1 MIVLSGST
9 TTAEIVAIARR
20 RAGVAIS
27 SDVIGSIRLAHE
39 EAAALSAR
47 IPTYGR
53 STGFGANKATQ
64 VDGNDLEH
72 GMRLL
77 RSSAVD
83 SGTALAEDA
92 VRSMLAVRLSQLCTP
107 GAGLEDRILPALAT
121 MLNSNSLPTIREFGS
136 IGTADLSAL
145 CGTALTLLGE
155 RAATGPLDPM
165 APWGKDS
172 ALPFVSSNAL
182 TIGRA
187 VLAAHDLRQLVDA
200 ALMVYVLTF
209 TGLSGN
215 PSPFSAAAAKGT
227 AAEDVDEFAQR
238 MRNILG
244 SGHTPSRI
252 QDPYGLRAFLP
263 STIGLINALDKI
275 EALLSRLIVAAQ
287 ENPLFVYDENGRGAS
302 VEHSAGFHQAPLS
315 LALDGVKIALAQ
327 TIPLS
332 MSRIRMMTD
341 PEYTL
346 LNPFLAVGADSASG
360 IMTIEYVVASAYG
373 AIHTAAHPS
382 SLATVV
388 LSRGTEE
395 DASFASEGV
404 VQLERAVH
412 SYRSVVAGELI
423 IATRLLRQR
432 GLLPSDMHSRAAS
445 DAYELALSLPQ
456 DDSDRDQRKDL
467 DSAEAILEELALL
480 GR

>member
-1 MIVLSGST
+1 MFSGST
-9 TTAEIVAIARR
+9 TTAEVVAIARQ
-20 RAGVAIS
+20 RAGVEIS
-27 SDVIGSIRLAHE
+27 SNVIDSIRLAHQ
-39 EAAALSAR
+39 EAAALAAR

-53 STGFGANKATQ
+53 STGFGANKTAS
-64 VDGNDLEH
+64 VDEKDREH

-83 SGTALAEDA
+83 SGAPLPEDA
-92 VRSMLAVRLSQLCTP
+92 VRAMLAVRLSQLCTP
-107 GAGLEDRILPALAT
+107 GAGLEERILPAIAS
-121 MLNSNSLPTIREFGS
+121 MLNANSLPTIREFGS

-155 RAATGPLDPM
+155 RPATGPLDPM
-165 APWGKDS
+165 AAWGKDS

-200 ALMVYVLTF
+200 ALVTYALTF

-215 PSPFSAAAAKGT
+215 PSPFSDASAKGT
-227 AAEDVDEFAQR
+227 AAEGAQQFAQR
-238 MRNILG
+238 MRSILG
-244 SGHTPSRI
+244 AVHNPSRI

-275 EALLSRLIVAAQ
+275 EALLSRLNVAAQ
-287 ENPLFVYDENGRGAS
+287 ENPLFVYDEDGRGIS

-327 TIPLS
+327 TVPLS
-332 MSRIRMMTD
+332 MSRIRMMTE

-346 LNPFLAVGADSASG
+346 LNPFLAVGAESASG
-360 IMTIEYVVASAYG
+360 VMTIEYVVGSAYG

-404 VQLERAVH
+404 VQLERAVRA
-412 SYRSVVAGELI
+412 YRTVVTGELV

-432 GLLPSDMHSRAAS
+432 GMRPSDMPSATTS

-456 DDSDRDQRKDL
+456 NDSDRDQRADL
-467 DSAEAILEELALL
+467 EAAEGIIEGLASL

>member
-1 MIVLSGST
+1 MYSGST
-9 TTAEIVAIARR
+9 TTSEVVAIARE

-27 SDVIGSIRLAHE
+27 TAVIDSIRFAHH
-39 EAAALSAR
+39 EAATLSER

-53 STGFGANKATQ
+53 STGFGANKTAV
-64 VDGNDLEH
+64 VDEKDSAH

-83 SGTALAEDA
+83 SGSPLPEDA
-92 VRSMLAVRLSQLCTP
+92 VRAMLAVRLSQLCTP
-107 GAGLEDRILPALAT
+107 GAGLEDRILPALAS
-121 MLNSNSLPTIREFGS
+121 MLNANSLPTIREFGS
-136 IGTADLSAL
+136 VGSADLSAL
-145 CGTALTLLGE
+145 CGAALTLLGE
-155 RAATGPLDPM
+155 RPATGPLEPM
-165 APWGKDS
+165 AAWGKDS

-187 VLAAHDLRQLVDA
+187 VLAAHDLRQTVDA
-200 ALMVYVLTF
+200 ELVTYALTF

-215 PSPFSAAAAKGT
+215 PSPFSDASAKGT
-227 AAEDVDEFAQR
+227 AAEGAQRFAER
-238 MRNILG
+238 MRNIVG
-244 SGHTPSRI
+244 ADHSPSRI

-263 STIGLINALDKI
+263 STIGLINAMDKI
-275 EALLSRLIVAAQ
+275 EELLSRLIVAAQ
-287 ENPLFVYDENGRGAS
+287 ENPLFVYNEDGRGVA

-327 TIPLS
+327 TVPLS
-332 MSRIRMMTD
+332 MSRIRMMTE

-346 LNPFLAVGADSASG
+346 LNPFLAVGEESASG
-360 IMTIEYVVASAYG
+360 VMTIEYVVGSAYG

-404 VQLERAVH
+404 VQLERAVRA
-412 SYRSVVAGELI
+412 YRSVVAGELV

-432 GLLPSDMHSRAAS
+432 GLVPTDMRSATTS
-445 DAYELALSLPQ
+445 DAYEMALSLPQ
-456 DDSDRDQRKDL
+456 DDSDRDQREDL
-467 DSAEAILEELALL
+467 EAAEGILERLASL